1 MVVDR
6 NAKIIGVHR
15 TGHFRLTREIPL
27 ISFLNKIACA
37 KKKNVRSHTHNA
49 NTDRPLLYLTV
60 SHHCFNL
67 ISVHLASHS

>member
-15 TGHFRLTREIPL
+15 TGHFRLTREIPQ
-27 ISFLNKIACA
+27 ISFLNKIARA
-37 KKKNVRSHTHNA
+37 KKCSLTHDTRTKRTPTAHSNIWPY
-49 NTDRPLLYLTV
+49 R
-60 SHHCFNL
+60 CFNL